1 MLAAGAVVLLAL
13 GGFNLVKTVAHGL
26 SGAAAVAAA
35 PPPLPPISAAHAL
48 PALPPA
54 ADQSRQSGQSVAFAT
69 PLSYAV
75 PTRIT
80 VPRVGI
86 DAALIKVGLAR
97 NGTLGV
103 PPLSDALKAAW
114 FDRGPTPGQ
123 PGPAVIDAHVD
134 SLDLPDHR
142 AAFFAL
148 GAVRPGDLVE
158 VTRSDHQ
165 IAEFTVDS
173 VELVRKRDFPTSKVY
188 GALPYAGL
196 RLITCGG
203 EFLRGQGY
211 LGNVIVFAHLTGRH
225 TA

>member
-1 MLAAGAVVLLAL
+1 MLLTL
-13 GGFNLVKTVAHGL
+13 GGFNLVKTAAHGL
-26 SGAAAVAAA
+26 GGSAAAA
-35 PPPLPPISAAHAL
+35 PAPLPPVSAAHAL
-48 PALPPA
+48 PVPQTVA
-54 ADQSRQSGQSVAFAT
+54 AQSRQAGQAAVFVA

-80 VPRVGI
+80 VARVGI
-86 DAALIKVGLAR
+86 DAALIEVGFAR
-97 NGTLGV
+97 NGTIGV

-123 PGPAVIDAHVD
+123 LGPAVIDGHVD

-158 VTRSDHQ
+158 VARSDHQ
-165 IAEFTVDS
+165 IAQFTVDS
-173 VELVRKRDFPTSKVY
+173 VELVRKRDFPTGKVY

-203 EFLRGQGY
+203 EFVRGQGY
-211 LGNVIVFAHLTGRH
+211 LGNIIVFAHLTGRR
-225 TA
+225 AA